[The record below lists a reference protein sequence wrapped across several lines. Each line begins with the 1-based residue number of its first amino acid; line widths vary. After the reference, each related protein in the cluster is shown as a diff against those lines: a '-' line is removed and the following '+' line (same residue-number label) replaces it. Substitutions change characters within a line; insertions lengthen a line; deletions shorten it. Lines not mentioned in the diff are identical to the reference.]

1 MLDLWYKN
9 AVIYCVDVQ
18 TFMDSSGEGIGDING
33 LTHRL
38 DHIAGLGVSCIWLMP
53 FYPTPNRDEGYDIL
67 DYYDVDR
74 RLGTPG
80 DFVNFARECRE
91 RGIRIIIDLVVNH
104 TSIDHPWFRAARLD
118 PKSKY
123 RQYYIWT
130 HPPARRR

>member
-67 DYYDVDR
+67 DYYDVDPATR
-74 RLGTPG
+74 
-80 DFVNFARECRE
+80 NAR
-91 RGIRIIIDLVVNH
+91 
-104 TSIDHPWFRAARLD
+104 
-118 PKSKY
+118 
-123 RQYYIWT
+123 
-130 HPPARRR
+130 